1 MIEGPHVIDR
11 GSFLKFGA
19 AAPLST
25 SAFNAPAMAQA
36 LQALHVLTV
45 PTDAAKQVLYAQQ
58 AGLFQKRGFNVD
70 IGMLT
75 NGAATF
81 SAVIGGSADFAAGS
95 LFPVFQAYAHGLP
108 IRIVA
113 PISMYDTNRA
123 DMWLVVRRDSPIQ
136 TARDLNGKIMA
147 GDAPDDIG
155 TVSVRAWV
163 DQHGGDGKSLRMT
176 ELSPREQLAAI
187 DQGRI
192 DTAGLRPPYLTAAM
206 QSQRFRVIGKPLDA
220 VAPRFLF
227 SCWIAT
233 TDYIAKNPQTV
244 KAFVDSLTEAGHYTN
259 AHQAET
265 VAMVSKFSGQNP
277 AMVAAGVRTIIGE
290 QITTADVQKPLD
302 FAYRHGVVDKQ
313 YDAKAMLSQFV
324 PMLAT
329 RVPGGASA
337 ENFGSIPAWQAIMP
351 E

>member
-1 MIEGPHVIDR
+1 VIDR
-11 GSFLKFGA
+11 QRFLKLA
-19 AAPLST
+19 AATPLT
-25 SAFNAPAMAQA
+25 ASAFNAPAMAQT
-36 LQALHVLTV
+36 LQALQVLTV

-58 AGLFQKRGFNVD
+58 AGLFRKRGFNVD
-70 IGMLT
+70 IGMLA

-81 SAVIGGSADFAAGS
+81 SAVVGGSADFAAGS
-95 LFPVFQAYAHGLP
+95 LFPVFQAYARGLP

-113 PISMYDTNRA
+113 PISLYDTNRA
-123 DMWLVVRRDSPIQ
+123 DMWLVVRKDSPIQ

-176 ELSPREQLAAI
+176 PLSPREQLAAI

-220 VAPRFLF
+220 IAPRFLF
-227 SCWIAT
+227 SCWITT
-233 TDYIAKNPQTV
+233 TDYIAKNPQNV
-244 KAFVDSLTEAGHYTN
+244 KAFVESLIEAGRYTN

-265 VAMVSKFSGQNP
+265 VEMVSKFSGQNP
-277 AMVAAGVRTIIGE
+277 ATVGAGVRTIIGE
-290 QITTADVQKPLD
+290 DITKADVQKPLN
-302 FAYRHGVVDKQ
+302 FAREHGVIDKQ
-313 YDAKAMLSQFV
+313 YDASVMLSQFF
-324 PMLAT
+324 PLLN
-329 RVPGGASA
+329 G
-337 ENFGSIPAWQAIMP
+337 QA
-351 E
+351 